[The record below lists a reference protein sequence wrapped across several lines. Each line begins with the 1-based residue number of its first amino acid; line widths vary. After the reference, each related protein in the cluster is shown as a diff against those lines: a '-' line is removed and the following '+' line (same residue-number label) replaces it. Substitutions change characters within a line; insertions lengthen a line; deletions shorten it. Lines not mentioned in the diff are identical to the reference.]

1 MKAENNNQQP
11 EFSRRKFLGG
21 AAATAAATT
30 LLPGCKFIAGSGSN
44 TIPEPPEFPAGI
56 ELYQQTFVNWAR
68 ETKISGVWFC
78 SPRNGEEVLEV
89 ANWAKDHGYR
99 LRPMGSAHGFAPTLI
114 PRGHSGENV
123 VIVNTHDYMTDIV
136 VNADDDVKSASC
148 GAGAYIEDIC
158 AELEKFDLGLYHT
171 TAPGG
176 VSIAGVLAMNAHGAA
191 IPKTGETLQPGHSW
205 GTLSNLVLE
214 ITAVAWNEA
223 AGAYELKTYQRTDP
237 EIGPL
242 LTSLARAFITQVKI
256 QVGPNLKIRLQSRV
270 DLTAAEV
277 LAMPENETAN
287 SFSNL
292 SHEHGTVDIIY
303 YPFNPDNLVWL
314 KTWTVTPEK
323 PDHAREV
330 FEPYQLSEGSVTP
343 VWQAD
348 MLGSTLRTFPRIVPQ
363 FNKTSVDALVDMMTN
378 EDPETLINDLWGS
391 AYTNTLYVQ
400 PMTPR
405 LTVAAW
411 GLVVAREN
419 MQRALGEWYQ
429 YFTELLADFQSR
441 HEYPYVGPVEI
452 RAQGLEYTDE
462 VLIPGAVEPT
472 LSGARPHP
480 DHPEKDIIIW
490 FAINNNPD
498 QPLAAEFNTRLEQW
512 FYSNYASYGLIR
524 PEWTKSYAYTADGQ
538 YGGAWTN
545 DEILTEVYPATWT
558 EGYPEDNN
566 WHTATAQFNAMDPH
580 GVFSNSHLDKL
591 FPSDS

>member
-44 TIPEPPEFPAGI
+44 TIPEPPAFPEGV

-78 SPRNGEEVLEV
+78 SPRDGEEVLAV

-114 PRGHSGENV
+114 PRGHNGENV

-136 VNADDDVKSASC
+136 VNADDAVKSASC

-214 ITAVAWNEA
+214 ITAVAWNEE
-223 AGAYELKTYQRTDP
+223 AGEYQLKTYQRTDP

-242 LTSLARAFITQVKI
+242 LTSLARAFITHVKI
-256 QVGPNLKIRLQSRV
+256 QVGPNLKIRLQSRM

-292 SHEHGTVDIIY
+292 SDEHGTVDIIY

-323 PDHAREV
+323 PAHSREV
-330 FEPYQLSEGSVTP
+330 FGPYALSEGSVTP

-363 FNKTSVDALVDMMTN
+363 FNKTSVNALVDLMSN
-378 EDPETLINDLWGS
+378 EDPDTLLNDLWGS

-419 MQRALGEWYQ
+419 LQRALGEWYQ

-452 RAQGLEYTDE
+452 RAHGLEYTDE

-480 DHPEKDIIIW
+480 DHPEKNIIIW

-498 QPLAAEFNTRLEQW
+498 QPLASEFNTRLEQW
-512 FYSNYASYGLIR
+512 FYSNYASYGLVR

-538 YGGAWTN
+538 FGGAWTN
-545 DEILTEVYPATWT
+545 DEILTEVYPSTWT
-558 EGYPEDNN
+558 DGYPENNN
-566 WHTATAQFNAMDPH
+566 WHTAAAQFNAMDPH